1 MVIRYL
7 MNHSMQKK
15 TSCNNYINLII
26 YISGIILLL
35 VIWSIIS
42 AVKDSF
48 LFPNLIEISKSLT
61 NILSETDTYKM
72 LFITVG
78 RIIISLGISYVISL
92 IILMIYYF
100 YKPSINLFR
109 PILTIMKS
117 MPLIIITLFIWLIM
131 PVYNGIYVVCI
142 FMTLPLIVE
151 SLVSGI
157 DTIDSEITD
166 YLKLDTNKSIKS
178 LIFIQ
183 FPLIKNN
190 FMLSLFQTLGL
201 SFKVMIMS
209 EYIFNIKN
217 SIGKD
222 LSSIKAN
229 LEVNYLLAWAI
240 IIIILVSIIEF
251 ILKKLRNKIN

>member
-1 MVIRYL
+1 MVIHYL

-78 RIIISLGISYVISL
+78 RIIISLGISYAISL

-109 PILTIMKS
+109 PALTIMKS

-142 FMTLPLIVE
+142 FMTLPLILE

>member
-1 MVIRYL
+1 MVIHYL

-61 NILSETDTYKM
+61 NILSEIDTYKM

-78 RIIISLGISYVISL
+78 RLIISLGISYVISL

-109 PILTIMKS
+109 PALTIMKS

-151 SLVSGI
+151 SLISGI
-157 DTIDSEITD
+157 DSIDKEVTD

-229 LEVNYLLAWAI
+229 LEMDYLLAWAI

>member
-1 MVIRYL
+1 MVIHYL

-109 PILTIMKS
+109 PALTIMKS

-151 SLVSGI
+151 SLISGI
-157 DTIDSEITD
+157 DSIDKEVTD

-229 LEVNYLLAWAI
+229 LEMDYLLAWAI
-240 IIIILVSIIEF
+240 IIIILVSIIEL
-251 ILKKLRNKIN
+251 ILKKLKTNIN

>member
-1 MVIRYL
+1 MVIHYL
-7 MNHSMQKK
+7 INHSMQKK

-78 RIIISLGISYVISL
+78 RIIISLGISYAISL

-109 PILTIMKS
+109 PALTIMKS

-251 ILKKLRNKIN
+251 ILKKFRNKIN

>member
-1 MVIRYL
+1 MVIHYL

-61 NILSETDTYKM
+61 NILSKIDTYKM

-78 RIIISLGISYVISL
+78 RIIISLGISYAISL

-109 PILTIMKS
+109 PTLTIMKS

-229 LEVNYLLAWAI
+229 LEVNYLIAWAI

>member
-1 MVIRYL
+1 
-7 MNHSMQKK
+7 MQKK

-61 NILSETDTYKM
+61 NILSEIDTYKM

-78 RIIISLGISYVISL
+78 RLIISLGISYVISL

-109 PILTIMKS
+109 PALTIMKS

-151 SLVSGI
+151 SLISGI
-157 DTIDSEITD
+157 DSIDKEVTD

-229 LEVNYLLAWAI
+229 LEMDYLLAWAI